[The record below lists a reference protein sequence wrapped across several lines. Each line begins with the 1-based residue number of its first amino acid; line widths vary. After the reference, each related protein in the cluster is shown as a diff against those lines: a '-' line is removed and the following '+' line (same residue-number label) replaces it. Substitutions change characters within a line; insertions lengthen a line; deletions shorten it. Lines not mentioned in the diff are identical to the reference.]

1 MSIDRANVCY
11 FNYYTTQHLLDNFY
25 QFSSSSCLI
34 NLLVENRIYK
44 GKFAI
49 TYPLQTSKFFTNK
62 TLLCTMLS
70 IFILIF
76 LFIYFFNK
84 GISYGLERKMRK
96 IRKIVI
102 NVAKHWLILM
112 GRESTCSSGSLQ
124 IIAVMSHCSI
134 ESDRWHCT
142 SMAVRQFA
150 ATIIP
155 FAQYND
161 TVIVIIELDSRYW

>member
-1 MSIDRANVCY
+1 MEQTLSIDRANVCY

-102 NVAKHWLILM
+102 NVSEALININGTRVNLLFRFATNNSRDVALFYRKRPLALHID
-112 GRESTCSSGSLQ
+112 GCEAIRRDHHP
-124 IIAVMSHCSI
+124 I
-134 ESDRWHCT
+134 CT
-142 SMAVRQFA
+142 
-150 ATIIP
+150 I
-155 FAQYND
+155 
-161 TVIVIIELDSRYW
+161 